1 MLIAIVSN
9 SHADSEKI
17 AAGLFYRSRLE
28 YIIETAPVRG
38 KTTYRGGW
46 RFLPSWL
53 RQIEDEDSIKERL
66 KAALAQHK
74 EDAEADPVRES
85 EERTK
90 KELAETQKQLAELA
104 VTQKQILEMLKTLKK
119 E

>member
-1 MLIAIVSN
+1 MLNVLIAIVSN

-66 KAALAQHK
+66 KEALAQHK
-74 EDAEADPVRES
+74 DASEADPVRES

-90 KELAETQKQLAELA
+90 TELAAMQTKIDKLTDMLQALIDKQ
-104 VTQKQILEMLKTLKK
+104 QS
-119 E
+119 